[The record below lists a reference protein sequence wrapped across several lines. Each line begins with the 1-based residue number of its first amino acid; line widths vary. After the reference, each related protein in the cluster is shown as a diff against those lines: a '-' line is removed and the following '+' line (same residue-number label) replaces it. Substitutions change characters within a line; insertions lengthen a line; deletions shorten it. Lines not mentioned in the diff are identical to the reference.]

1 MRFLRNAWYMA
12 AWGQDI
18 EVGKLL
24 SRTIIGVPVV
34 LYRASGGDIRALMD
48 RCPHRF
54 APLSRGEL
62 NDRGIACGYH
72 GLEFDHDG
80 ACIRNPHP
88 SGKIPQRARV
98 ASYPVVERDTIAWI
112 WMGEQDPDESAI
124 PDYSIL
130 TSADGVTRRDYLL
143 MDASFDLIVDN
154 LLDCSHTSFL
164 HKGVLGTGGM
174 IAAPTT
180 IEQSGDTLNV
190 IRRIG
195 NVEPP
200 AMFDMQYNQDGQ
212 PVDTWTDFR
221 WDVPSSLLLDVGVT
235 EPDAPREHG
244 TGYYGVH
251 ILTPETE
258 TTTHY
263 HTSAARWNI
272 REGSETEEV
281 RDLISDM
288 RKFAFEEQD
297 EPMIQ
302 AQQQIIT
309 LTGATDGDQV
319 MLETD
324 VGIVR
329 WRRIMEKLLAEEG
342 VSHA

>member
-1 MRFLRNAWYMA
+1 MQFLKNAWYMA
-12 AWGQDI
+12 AWAQDVQ
-18 EVGKLL
+18 VGELL
-24 SRTIIGVPVV
+24 PRTIIGVPLVF
-34 LYRASGGDIRALMD
+34 YRSNDGEVRALMD

-54 APLSRGEL
+54 APLSRGKL

-72 GLEFDHDG
+72 GLEFDHEG
-80 ACIRNPHP
+80 ACVRNPHP
-88 SGKIPQRARV
+88 SGKIPTRAKV
-98 ASYPVVERDTIAWI
+98 PVYPVVERDTIAWI
-112 WMGEQDPDESAI
+112 WMGDREPDESLI
-124 PDYSIL
+124 PDFSIL
-130 TSADGVTRRDYLL
+130 TSSNNVTRRDYLL

-164 HKGVLGTGGM
+164 HQGVLGTDGM
-174 IAAPTT
+174 IAAPTK
-180 IEQSGDTLNV
+180 IAQSGDTVNV
-190 IRRIG
+190 SRRIG

-200 AMFDMQYNQDGQ
+200 AMFDMQFKQDGK

-235 EPDAPREHG
+235 GPNEPRERG
-244 TGYYGVH
+244 TGYFGVH

-258 TTTHY
+258 TTSHY

-272 REGSETEEV
+272 RPDSETDEV

-297 EPMIQ
+297 EPMVR
-302 AQQQIIT
+302 AQQDIIT
-309 LTGATDGDQV
+309 RTGAHDGDQV

-329 WRRIMEKLLAEEG
+329 WRRIMDKLLRDESA
-342 VSHA
+342 VDA

>member
-1 MRFLRNAWYMA
+1 MQFLKNAWYMA
-12 AWGQDI
+12 AWSQDLG
-18 EVGKLL
+18 VGKLL

-34 LYRASGGDIRALMD
+34 LYRSNDGVAHALMD

-54 APLSRGEL
+54 APLSRGGL

-80 ACIRNPHP
+80 VCIRNPHP
-88 SGKIPQRARV
+88 SGKIPKRAHV
-98 ASYPVVERDTIAWI
+98 NAYPVVERDTIAWI
-112 WMGEQDPDESAI
+112 WMGDRDPDEDLI

-130 TSADGVTRRDYLL
+130 TKSNGVTRRDYLL

-164 HKGVLGTGGM
+164 HKGVLGTEGM
-174 IAAPTT
+174 IAAPTR
-180 IEQSGDTLNV
+180 IEQTGDTLNV
-190 IRRIG
+190 IRTIG

-200 AMFDMQYNQDGQ
+200 AMLDMQYKQNGE

-235 EPDAPREHG
+235 EPDAPRERG
-244 TGYYGVH
+244 TGYFGVH
-251 ILTPETE
+251 ILTPETT

-272 REGSETEEV
+272 RPGSETEEV
-281 RDLISDM
+281 RDLIADM
-288 RKFAFEEQD
+288 RKFAFEEED

-302 AQQQIIT
+302 AQQRVIT
-309 LTGATDGDQV
+309 LTGASEGDQV

-324 VGIVR
+324 IGIVR
-329 WRRIMEKLLAEEG
+329 WRRIMDRLLHEEDTA
-342 VSHA
+342 HA